1 MGQTIQDLMALCKR
15 RLEAGIGEWGIPA
28 LIILL
33 GVASFGLGR
42 FSALE
47 EARPAISLGTSPSL
61 AAPRGMYPGGL
72 YVASRSGS
80 AYYYPWCAGAAKILP
95 VNQRW
100 FASEEEAR
108 NAGYAPAKNC
118 KGLSNE

>member
-1 MGQTIQDLMALCKR
+1 MGQTIQEFMALCKR
-15 RLEAGIGEWGIPA
+15 HVEAGIGEWGLPA

-47 EARPAISLGTSPSL
+47 EARPAISFTTAPEL
-61 AAPRGMYPGGL
+61 AEPRGMYPGGL

-95 VNQRW
+95 ANQRW

-108 NAGYAPAKNC
+108 RAGYAPAKNC
-118 KGLSNE
+118 RGLGD